1 MPGLSDFLHW
11 LEVDQGR
18 AANTVSAYRSD
29 LVAYEQWVGD
39 VRSATEQA
47 VQDYVGHLSEQGRAP
62 ASVRR
67 ALVAIRALHRYL
79 GIDAAAAVGAPDV
92 PPAEPDVLGDDEV
105 ERLLRA
111 AEGDAVLDRRDH
123 AMVAVLV
130 GGGLRISELVGLDL
144 ADLGDVGDAGDAD
157 EADDGE
163 RTVAVVGHGD
173 RDRIVELDDR
183 AAVSLARW
191 LAPTGRPVLT
201 PGRAATAA
209 LFVNARGGRLSRQ
222 GAWAI
227 VHARGQL
234 AGLGDRVTPQV
245 LRNTYTARQSRAA
258 TLRTVAS

>member
-39 VRSATEQA
+39 VRSAGEQT
-47 VQDYVGHLSEQGRAP
+47 VQDYVRHLTEQGRAP

-67 ALVAIRALHRYL
+67 ALAAIRALHRYL
-79 GIDAAAAVGAPDV
+79 GVDTAAAVGAPDV
-92 PPAEPDVLGDDEV
+92 PPAEPDVLSDEDV
-105 ERLLRA
+105 GCLLRA

-130 GGGLRISELVGLDL
+130 GGGLRISELVGLDV
-144 ADLGDVGDAGDAD
+144 GDVGDRG
-157 EADDGE
+157 

-173 RDRIVELDDR
+173 RDRVVELDDR
-183 AAVSLARW
+183 AVLSLARW
-191 LAPTGRPVLT
+191 SAPAGRPVLT

-227 VHARGQL
+227 VHARGQQ

-245 LRNTYTARQSRAA
+245 LRNTYTARQFRTG
-258 TLRTVAS
+258 TLRTVAP

>member
-29 LVAYEQWVGD
+29 LVAYEHWVGD
-39 VRSATEQA
+39 VASATEQT
-47 VQDYVGHLSEQGRAP
+47 VHDYVGHLTEHGRAP

-79 GIDAAAAVGAPDV
+79 GVDAATDVGAPDV
-92 PPAEPDVLGDDEV
+92 PPAEPDVLSDDDV
-105 ERLLRA
+105 AGLLRA
-111 AEGDAVLDRRDH
+111 ALGDAVLDRRDH

-144 ADLGDVGDAGDAD
+144 GDVGERG
-157 EADDGE
+157 

-173 RDRIVELDDR
+173 RDRVVELDDR
-183 AAVSLARW
+183 AMVSLARW
-191 LAPTGRPVLT
+191 LAPAGRPVLT
-201 PGRAATAA
+201 PGRATTTA

-227 VHARGQL
+227 VHARGQQ
-234 AGLGDRVTPQV
+234 AGLGGRVTPQV
-245 LRNTYTARQSRAA
+245 LRNTYTARHLRAG
-258 TLRTVAS
+258 TPPTVAP